1 MSGLQ
6 GHNAVP
12 GKQGFQPTRTSAPE
26 LTLDAEPPHGSDVP
40 AVFDE
45 MSARGAFARRLRDRM
60 RIHGGNVGIVED
72 WAERHPDTFDTMVS
86 CALASHDDDPVWE
99 IEQMGYICERVHPD
113 EIAEGDTVLYIRS
126 REDYYA
132 YRRHASSTPPP
143 YRWHTIVASSID
155 LFDPT
160 DDGRMLDTV
169 SFSGSDLRSASTA
182 TLTWTAGADL
192 RRIRRRPP
200 TTQP

>member
-26 LTLDAEPPHGSDVP
+26 LTLDAEPSHGSEVP

-113 EIAEGDTVLYIRS
+113 EIAEGDTVLYIR
-126 REDYYA
+126 
-132 YRRHASSTPPP
+132 RRPDFYT
-143 YRWHTIVASSID
+143 YRWHTIVASSN
-155 LFDPT
+155 T
-160 DDGRMLDTV
+160 ADGRMLDTV
-169 SFSGSDLRSASTA
+169 CFSGSDLRSASTA

-200 TTQP
+200 TTRP